1 MKKCK
6 NCRHVNRDTESFCEE
21 CGAPLMNES
30 MHQEENQAQPSMN
43 KGNEST
49 PLRSK
54 RSWIWVFLLCSS
66 FLEQVAI
73 FSGRIIFLRN
83 NKFLILLK
91 RLRMVMPKN

>member
-54 RSWIWVFLLCSS
+54 
-66 FLEQVAI
+66 
-73 FSGRIIFLRN
+73 
-83 NKFLILLK
+83 
-91 RLRMVMPKN
+91 

>member
-54 RSWIWVFLLCSS
+54 RSWI
-66 FLEQVAI
+66 
-73 FSGRIIFLRN
+73 SGRIIFLRN

>member
-43 KGNEST
+43 KGTNLLLSDQKEAGSGC
-49 PLRSK
+49 
-54 RSWIWVFLLCSS
+54 FFLCSS
-66 FLEQVAI
+66 FLERVAI

>member
-43 KGNEST
+43 KGTNLLLSDQKEAGSGCFFCVH
-49 PLRSK
+49 
-54 RSWIWVFLLCSS
+54 RSWSGSYFL
-66 FLEQVAI
+66 
-73 FSGRIIFLRN
+73 GTHYFLRN

>member
-54 RSWIWVFLLCSS
+54 EAGSGCFFLCSS
-66 FLEQVAI
+66 FL
-73 FSGRIIFLRN
+73 SG
-83 NKFLILLK
+83 
-91 RLRMVMPKN
+91 

>member
-21 CGAPLMNES
+21 CGAPLTNES

-49 PLRSK
+49 PLDQKEAGSGCFFCVH
-54 RSWIWVFLLCSS
+54 RSW
-66 FLEQVAI
+66 
-73 FSGRIIFLRN
+73 SG
-83 NKFLILLK
+83 
-91 RLRMVMPKN
+91 

>member
-54 RSWIWVFLLCSS
+54 RSWIWVFLFVFIILTFPWYDRNHQRKRS
-66 FLEQVAI
+66 FPE
-73 FSGRIIFLRN
+73 
-83 NKFLILLK
+83 
-91 RLRMVMPKN
+91 